1 MGVAYVKEHS
11 LKKRRMNKYDF
22 QQFQMIVKIRETALF
37 TRAMPG
43 FSLVINK
50 INNRIIGWEPGV
62 SRTGPL
68 GSGSRVGADRVGYQ
82 ESSNTLDLSARSPT
96 RARLPFLASTS
107 Y

>member
-1 MGVAYVKEHS
+1 MGVANVKEHS

-22 QQFQMIVKIRETALF
+22 QQFQMIVKIREPALF
-37 TRAMPG
+37 ARAMPG

-82 ESSNTLDLSARSPT
+82 ESGNTLDLSARST
-96 RARLPFLASTS
+96 DARKAPFFAE